1 MLTMNDLKLGKIIS
15 LNDQPYLI
23 TFAQHVQMGRGGA
36 ILRTKLKNLLSGQVL
51 EKTFKGGDKIDEA
64 DLSYRQSSF
73 LYKEQDQYYF
83 MDSEN
88 YEQFF
93 LLATSIGANKNY
105 LKEGQ
110 MVKTMLFKDKPM
122 AVELPKKVDLKIINT
137 EPGIRGDTAQ
147 GSVTKPATLETGYKV
162 NVPLF
167 INQGDIIKINTET
180 GQYVERV

>member
-1 MLTMNDLKLGKIIS
+1 MNDLKLGKIIS
-15 LNDQPYLI
+15 LNDQPYLV

-83 MDSEN
+83 MDSES

-93 LLATSIGANKNY
+93 LLATNIGANKNY

>member
-15 LNDQPYLI
+15 LNDQPYLV

-83 MDSEN
+83 MDSES

-93 LLATSIGANKNY
+93 LLTTNIGDNKNY
-105 LKEGQ
+105 LKEGEV
-110 MVKTMLFKDKPM
+110 VKTMLFKDKPM

-167 INQGDIIKINTET
+167 INQGDVIKINTET
-180 GQYVERV
+180 GQYVERI

>member
-51 EKTFKGGDKIDEA
+51 EKTFKGGDKIDEV

-83 MDSEN
+83 MDSES

-93 LLATSIGANKNY
+93 
-105 LKEGQ
+105 
-110 MVKTMLFKDKPM
+110 
-122 AVELPKKVDLKIINT
+122 
-137 EPGIRGDTAQ
+137 
-147 GSVTKPATLETGYKV
+147 
-162 NVPLF
+162 
-167 INQGDIIKINTET
+167 
-180 GQYVERV
+180 

>member
-1 MLTMNDLKLGKIIS
+1 MNDLKLGKIIS
-15 LNDQPYLI
+15 LNDQPYLV

-83 MDSEN
+83 MDSES

-93 LLATSIGANKNY
+93 LLTTNIGDNKNY
-105 LKEGQ
+105 LKEGEV
-110 MVKTMLFKDKPM
+110 VKTMLFKDKPM

-167 INQGDIIKINTET
+167 INQGDVIKINTET
-180 GQYVERV
+180 GQYVERI